1 MHRNLDLNVK
11 TNKNVKNYTHCVFV
25 FKFVKPYE
33 LKIPLS
39 RLHGFMV
46 SSQFQSIFTRE
57 RNIINQMF
65 IFILESLW
73 KMEHL

>member
-46 SSQFQSIFTRE
+46 SSQF
-57 RNIINQMF
+57 
-65 IFILESLW
+65 
-73 KMEHL
+73 